1 MARFI
6 PPHPA
11 KGSAAAQ
18 AWAKKMREARLAK
31 KIRRAGMK
39 AEEKLFG
46 PSGEFMKSR
55 RRRLNPMKAADYL
68 TAKGWTLSVG
78 TRTQPKVFSK
88 MHGGYLLVLQQ
99 EAQGWRLLTEHR
111 AIGQHEP
118 VSIGVFPLLP
128 DAVMRA
134 ERVARKNPGAAWHE
148 GAAEVAKYRGR
159 QQLEPIAKALYKGMQ
174 VAHEDSARA
183 AKRLM
188 MNPSA
193 IPAIDS
199 PIYNEKVRFPKYSVK
214 VSPISAYGSD
224 GVKLLL
230 RRLPGWTKGDHQAAA
245 QHHVNMAAQTYAS
258 YQRVLAEA
266 ETELKRRGLD
276 AGPLVSGIVSDRFP
290 ETVKN
295 QLRAFAW
302 DTTRH
307 KTAAWLHDRAAHSRM
322 VPGARTRSNPIA
334 VYNPPKI
341 SGIIYKKAIEIRAQK
356 TDRLAGHY
364 KHTFGPKVQILG
376 LDNGDVLL
384 HHVDGKPLWITKKAY
399 DRQNRHR

>member
-18 AWAKKMREARLAK
+18 AWAEKMRKARLAK
-31 KIRRAGMK
+31 KIRLAGMK
-39 AEEKLFG
+39 AEEKFFG
-46 PSGEFMKSR
+46 PSGELMKSR
-55 RRRLNPMKAADYL
+55 RRRLDSEPQFRVAL
-68 TAKGWTLSVG
+68 PKGRWKYF
-78 TRTQPKVFSK
+78 P
-88 MHGGYLLVLQQ
+88 VLE
-99 EAQGWRLLTEHR
+99 EAQAYAQRIYQRQGIVPALETVKR
-111 AIGQHEP
+111 
-118 VSIGVFPLLP
+118 
-128 DAVMRA
+128 MN
-134 ERVARKNPGAAWHE
+134 NPGAAWHE

-159 QQLEPIAKALYKGMQ
+159 QQPEPIAKALYKGMQ

-183 AKRLM
+183 AKRLK
-188 MNPSA
+188 MNPPA

-199 PIYNEKVRFPKYSVK
+199 PIYNEKVRFPKYNVK
-214 VSPISAYGSD
+214 VSPISAHGSD
-224 GVKLLL
+224 GVKLLI
-230 RRLPGWTKGDHQAAA
+230 RRLPGWTKDDHQTAA
-245 QHHVNMAAQTYAS
+245 QHHVNMAVQTHES
-258 YQRVLAEA
+258 YQRVLAKA
-266 ETELKRRGLD
+266 ETALKRRGLD
-276 AGPLVSGIVSDRFP
+276 AGPLISGVVSGRFP
-290 ETVKN
+290 DAVKD

-307 KTAAWLHDRAAHSRM
+307 KTAAWLHDHAAHSRM
-322 VPGARTRSNPIA
+322 VPGMRTRSNPIA
-334 VYNPPKI
+334 VDNPPKV